1 MNVQDFELILRLFL
15 AVLIGGIVGFEREI
29 HQRPAGFRTHIL
41 VCLGSTLIMIT
52 SLEMHNLFGAS
63 SDPGRI
69 AAQVVSGIGFLG
81 AGTILREGVTIRGLT
96 TAASLW
102 ATAAIGL
109 SIGAGLYLY
118 GIMGAG
124 LLLLTLWSLSTIEF
138 KSQLKNKIKQL
149 EIKTEDK
156 PGVLGAL
163 ALILGQNGVDIR
175 NVRFEPQ
182 EITGTI
188 TIVFE
193 VKTLPD
199 QNFNA
204 LTSQLMECKGVVEVL
219 WNN

>member
-175 NVRFEPQ
+175 NVRLEPQ